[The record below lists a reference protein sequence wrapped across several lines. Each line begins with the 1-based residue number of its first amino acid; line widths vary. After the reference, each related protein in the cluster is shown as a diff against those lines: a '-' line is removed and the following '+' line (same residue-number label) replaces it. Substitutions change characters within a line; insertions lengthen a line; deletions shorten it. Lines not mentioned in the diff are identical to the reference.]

1 VPGEEE
7 KVETTKKES
16 GKKENQK
23 TKKAKTTKEKEAKDV
38 KNEQAYMD
46 YVRAVSDD
54 GEEDVVMEKYKT
66 EYEVHHVIYEIESFF
81 IEHFSKETSP
91 VTILLLT
98 DVKNQRVL
106 KRYNPDVTFEIPSAF
121 TNEQTDY
128 IIGKVRDYIQ
138 SINPCGFSITI
149 STDVNPY
156 SVIITIQLNENYGK
170 LGNLSRDNYCEE
182 EEEDMVRVKNDPY
195 YSSSRED
202 FSYSNLFK
210 VKGDTLMN
218 RHKRE
223 YEVHRILH
231 EIKSFICRCN
241 DSGFS
246 TAEVF
251 LVSDPEDPRV
261 VKAYTEATH
270 ALKIPFETPVSVNF
284 IVDAIRRYISSSI
297 CNYEYTIG
305 CFNSPSAGYA
315 HLAFTWG
322 RKSEEETKE
331 LSGNLSGDDYYK
343 MSIPIQTFDSLDKNM
358 RTTPTPE
365 KNLYVSNIAREI
377 VEYAKEEMDLGK
389 TEVPINFREYVG
401 VGPIKDGSCYAKSDF
416 ANIYIPT
423 ELGLSSE
430 VDAIISEINDLG
442 FSVVDKKDIIGIN
455 NRVKCSITRKSNTEK
470 EEEKAMEEKE
480 IEKKENNEKEVSK
493 GPITLEYLQDT
504 SFYAKHAI
512 PLPCHDLIDQFAEI
526 IDKYMVSCATNG
538 YDGINIFATTEKYN
552 RDDNLVKLIIPD
564 KYKKNFDDIMAFI
577 YYRYTSKRFRVIFE
591 KTEYNGYGDFF
602 YNIHIDW
609 ITPGDQSP
617 YNPVFID
624 YDEEVE

>member
-1 VPGEEE
+1 MTKKKVPGEEE

-23 TKKAKTTKEKEAKDV
+23 TKKAKTTKEKETKDV
-38 KNEQAYMD
+38 KNENSYMD
-46 YVRAVSDD
+46 YVRAVDD
-54 GEEDVVMEKYKT
+54 AEDVE
-66 EYEVHHVIYEIESFF
+66 
-81 IEHFSKETSP
+81 
-91 VTILLLT
+91 
-98 DVKNQRVL
+98 
-106 KRYNPDVTFEIPSAF
+106 
-121 TNEQTDY
+121 
-128 IIGKVRDYIQ
+128 
-138 SINPCGFSITI
+138 
-149 STDVNPY
+149 
-156 SVIITIQLNENYGK
+156 
-170 LGNLSRDNYCEE
+170 
-182 EEEDMVRVKNDPY
+182 RVKNDPY

-210 VKGDTLMN
+210 MKGDTLMN

-246 TAEVF
+246 SAEVF

-261 VKAYTEATH
+261 VKAYTEAIH
-270 ALKIPFETPVSVNF
+270 ALKIPFETSVSVDF
-284 IVDAIRRYISSSI
+284 IVDAIRRYINSSI
-297 CNYEYTIG
+297 CDYEYTIG

-322 RKSEEETKE
+322 RKSEEKAME
-331 LSGNLSGDDYYK
+331 
-343 MSIPIQTFDSLDKNM
+343 
-358 RTTPTPE
+358 
-365 KNLYVSNIAREI
+365 
-377 VEYAKEEMDLGK
+377 
-389 TEVPINFREYVG
+389 
-401 VGPIKDGSCYAKSDF
+401 
-416 ANIYIPT
+416 
-423 ELGLSSE
+423 
-430 VDAIISEINDLG
+430 
-442 FSVVDKKDIIGIN
+442 
-455 NRVKCSITRKSNTEK
+455 EK
-470 EEEKAMEEKE
+470 EIEKMEEKE

-493 GPITLEYLQDT
+493 DPITLEYLQDT

-577 YYRYTSKRFRVIFE
+577 YYRYASKRFRVIFE

-624 YDEEVE
+624 DDEEVE